1 MTSPNMTWKA
11 LQQVEKYFVLLHEQ
25 KIFQLNFSK
34 VIGVQ
39 ESQKWILL
47 NDTLTDDRII
57 RETSSDIRSSQNDAT
72 FDVLPL

>member
-1 MTSPNMTWKA
+1 MTWKA